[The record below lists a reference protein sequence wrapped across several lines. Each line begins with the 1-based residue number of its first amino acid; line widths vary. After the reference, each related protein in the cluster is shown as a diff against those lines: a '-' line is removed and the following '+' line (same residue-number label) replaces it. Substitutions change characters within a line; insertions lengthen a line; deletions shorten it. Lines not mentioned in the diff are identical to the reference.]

1 MLTSQEII
9 TTLKS
14 AKPLLEE
21 KYSVKTLA
29 LFGSYSR
36 NEASASSDVDIL
48 VAFSKN
54 IGILYVDL
62 ADELELIL
70 HQKVD
75 LVSANAIK
83 AKYFDAIKPDLI
95 YV

>member
-9 TTLKS
+9 MTLKS

-36 NEASASSDVDIL
+36 NEASDSSDVDIL
-48 VAFSKN
+48 VAFHKN
-54 IGILYVDL
+54 IGILYIDL

-83 AKYFDAIKPDLI
+83 PKYFDAIKPDLI
-95 YV
+95 

>member
-36 NEASASSDVDIL
+36 NEASDSSDVDIL

-83 AKYFDAIKPDLI
+83 AKYFDAINPDLI